1 MHRISRL
8 LGLFVLCVHATLGS
22 AADFSASLN
31 ALVSQ
36 EEFRGAHWGICIAS
50 PVNDNAVIFNLN
62 ADKCF
67 VPASTIKL
75 LTSAAALDSFGPDY
89 RFETTFLAANEL
101 DSSGALR
108 GDLIIRGSGDPS
120 LNKRQNGN
128 ELPTAFLQIADSL
141 WARGL
146 QRICGHL
153 NGDAR
158 AWQHEPVCPSWETGD
173 IGEDWLPVP
182 GALSLGR
189 QDMSESSD
197 LFVVQETTVGSAGPS
212 PTIYF
217 LSEFR
222 NALLDA
228 GISIPGCVSQNEAR
242 KEPLLLYLHQ
252 SEPLCEIIKRMN
264 TESDN
269 FFAEQLGYALGG
281 GSRARGLEKIQAFLA
296 DAGLDT
302 SQIKLADAS
311 GLSRKNF
318 VTPMQIVR
326 LLTTMRRHR
335 FALCYQQSLAGLG
348 EGTLED
354 RKLTNTQAV
363 VRAKTGT
370 LDHVSALSGYM
381 STPSGNTLAFSIIC
395 NHFLGDVD
403 EVRRVQ
409 DEICELLA
417 ANAETLSQMKLK
429 EYETNRR

>member
-22 AADFSASLN
+22 AADFSASVN
-31 ALVSQ
+31 ALISQ
-36 EEFRGAHWGICIAS
+36 EKFQEAHWGICIAS
-50 PVNDNAVIFNLN
+50 PVEDAIIFNLN

-67 VPASTIKL
+67 IPASTIKL

-89 RFETTFLAANEL
+89 RFETAFLAANEL
-101 DSSGALR
+101 DSAGTLW
-108 GDLIIRGSGDPS
+108 GDLMIRGGGDPS
-120 LNKRQNGN
+120 LSKRQNGN
-128 ELPTAFLQIADSL
+128 HLPTAFLQIADSL
-141 WARGL
+141 GARGL
-146 QRICGHL
+146 KRLCGRL

-158 AWQHEPVCPSWETGD
+158 AWQREPICPSWETGD

-182 GALSLGR
+182 GALSLGK

-197 LFVVQETTVGSAGPS
+197 LFIIQETTLGSETPS

-222 NALLDA
+222 KALLDA
-228 GISIPGCVSQNEAR
+228 GISVPGCSSPNETHG
-242 KEPLLLYLHQ
+242 EPLLLYVHR
-252 SEPLCEIIKRMN
+252 SESLCDMIKQMN

-281 GSRARGLEKIQAFLA
+281 GSRLRGLETIQAFLST
-296 DAGLDT
+296 AGLDT
-302 SQIKLADAS
+302 GQIKLADAS

-318 VTPMQIVR
+318 VTPAQIVR
-326 LLTTMRRHR
+326 LLTTMHRHR
-335 FALCYQQSLAGLG
+335 FGSCYIQSLAGMG

-354 RKLTNTQAV
+354 RMLTNTQAV

-381 STPSGNTLAFSIIC
+381 STPSGNTFAFSIIC
-395 NHFLGDVD
+395 NHFLGNVD

-409 DEICELLA
+409 DEICELLGKHA
-417 ANAETLSQMKLK
+417 GALPQMEPK

>member
-1 MHRISRL
+1 MHRIPRL
-8 LGLFVLCVHATLGS
+8 LGLFILCVYTTLGS
-22 AADFSASLN
+22 AADFAASDSALI
-31 ALVSQ
+31 SQ

-50 PVNDNAVIFNLN
+50 PENDAVIFSLN
-62 ADKCF
+62 SDKCF
-67 VPASTIKL
+67 IPASTIKL

-89 RFETTFLAANEL
+89 RFETTFSATNEL
-101 DSSGALR
+101 DSSGTLW

-120 LNKRQNGN
+120 LSKRQNGN
-128 ELPTAFLQIADSL
+128 HLPAAFLQIADSL
-141 WARGL
+141 SRRGL
-146 QRICGHL
+146 RRLCGHL

-158 AWQHEPVCPSWETGD
+158 AWQREPICPSWEIGD
-173 IGEDWLPVP
+173 VGEDWLPVP

-189 QDMSESSD
+189 QDISESSD
-197 LFVVQETTVGSAGPS
+197 LFIVQETTVGSAGPS
-212 PTIYF
+212 STIFF

-222 NALLDA
+222 NALLNA
-228 GISIPGCVSQNEAR
+228 GISIPGCLPKNGTR
-242 KEPLLLYLHQ
+242 NEPLLLYVHQ
-252 SEPLCEIIKRMN
+252 SEPLCDMIKRMN

-269 FFAEQLGYALGG
+269 FIAEQLGYALGG
-281 GSRARGLEKIQAFLA
+281 GSRLRGLEKIRAFLA

-318 VTPMQIVR
+318 ATPRQIVR
-326 LLTTMRRHR
+326 LLTTMHRHR
-335 FALCYQQSLAGLG
+335 LAPCYRQSLAGMG

-370 LDHVSALSGYM
+370 LGNVSALSGYL
-381 STPSGNTLAFSIIC
+381 SAPSGNTFTFSIIC

-409 DEICELLA
+409 DEICELLGKH
-417 ANAETLSQMKLK
+417 AEALLQTKPK
-429 EYETNRR
+429 EFETNRR